1 VETDM
6 TTGRDKLAK
15 IATALGIEDTLG
27 GPVSGVVG
35 ARVHA
40 GEGAAITSEDPS
52 TGVPLGVVRGA
63 SEGEHEAVV
72 AHASARFE
80 EWRMVPA
87 PVRGQLVRRL
97 GELLREHKEALGAL
111 VSLEMGKIR
120 SEGLGEVQEMID
132 ICEFAVGLS
141 RQLHGLTIA
150 SERPRHRMMEQWQP
164 LGPVAVVTAFNFPVA
179 VWAWNAAL
187 AAVCGDTVVWKPS
200 PHTPLCALAVQRL
213 SDRAM
218 KDVGQ
223 PGIFSLLVGGHEGGR
238 WMAEDRRLPLVSFT
252 GSSAVGA
259 KVAGAVGARLG
270 KSLLE
275 LGGNNAIVV
284 MADADLDLATR
295 AIVFGAV
302 GTAGQR
308 CTSTR
313 RVLVQR
319 EVKSALVERLVR
331 AYATVTIGD
340 PLEDGVLMGPLI
352 HEGAVARY
360 EHALAEA
367 RKAGAEI
374 LCGAKRVARPGHF
387 VEPTIVLARGEQASL
402 PIAFEE
408 TFAPILYVFEIA
420 SLEDAIA
427 ANNAVAQGL
436 SSAIFTDS
444 VRASEQFL
452 SPMGSD
458 CGIANVNIGTSGA
471 EIGGAFGGEKD
482 TGGGRESGSDA
493 WKTYMRR
500 QTSTVNWGRELP
512 LAQGVRFGD

>member
-1 VETDM
+1 M
-6 TTGRDKLAK
+6 HTGRDKLAR
-15 IATALGIEDTLG
+15 IASALSLTDVLE

-35 ARVHA
+35 KTVLA
-40 GEGAAITSEDPS
+40 GDGPSITTEDPS
-52 TGVPLGVVRGA
+52 TGARLGIVRGA
-63 SEGEHEAVV
+63 SRAEYDAVV
-72 AHASARFE
+72 AHAQERFAS
-80 EWRMVPA
+80 WRMVPA

-97 GELLREHKEALGAL
+97 GELLRALKEPLGEL

-150 SERPRHRMMEQWQP
+150 SERPRHRMMEQWHP
-164 LGPVAVVTAFNFPVA
+164 LGPISVVTAFNFPVA
-179 VWAWNAAL
+179 VWAWNAAI

-200 PHTPLCALAVQRL
+200 PHAPLCALAVQRIAE
-213 SDRAM
+213 RAM
-218 KDVGQ
+218 KDT
-223 PGIFSLLVGGHEGGR
+223 GHEGVFSLVVSGHEAGA

-252 GSSAVGA
+252 GSSAIGA
-259 KVAGAVGARLG
+259 KVASAVGARLG

-284 MADADLDLATR
+284 LPDADLDLATR

-313 RVLVQR
+313 RVFVH
-319 EVKSALVERLVR
+319 EAVKAELVERLVR
-331 AYATVTIGD
+331 AYRTVKIGD
-340 PLEDGVLMGPLI
+340 PLEAGVLMGPLI
-352 HEGAVARY
+352 ASAALDRY
-360 EHALAEA
+360 DHALAEA
-367 RKAGAEI
+367 TKAGGQVV
-374 LCGAKRVARPGHF
+374 CGGKRLARPGHF
-387 VEPTIVLARGEQASL
+387 VEPTIVLAPGGQDAF
-402 PIAFEE
+402 PIAWEE
-408 TFAPILYVFEIA
+408 TFAPILYVFGIT
-420 SLEDAIA
+420 SLEEGIA
-427 ANNAVAQGL
+427 ANNAVSQGL

-444 VRASEQFL
+444 VRASEAFL

-493 WKTYMRR
+493 WKAYMRR
-500 QTSTVNWGRELP
+500 QTSTVNWGKELP
-512 LAQGVRFGD
+512 LAQGVSFG